1 MAIQLE
7 VIEGPDKGQ
16 VFTLPPSATAVIGR
30 VRTAAVRLTDLHI
43 SREQCRIEP
52 KAEGLVLTDAGSTG
66 GTLVNGERV
75 TRHILRVGDMIRVGE
90 TQLRVLEGDVADFP
104 TLPPVPAVGN
114 RLIPPV
120 SPSPPEAIPVTPS
133 AATSP
138 APLAEIAA
146 LPPERLGELTGQTFW
161 HYQLGEP
168 LARGQSGILF
178 RGTDTRN
185 QQPVAI
191 KVLWPQLAQRDE
203 EVQRIFRATRTM
215 YTLRHPH
222 IIGLHQAGKTG
233 PYLWFAMDLIEGESL
248 TQVIDRIG
256 VAGMLDWRYALRVAL
271 HLGEAL
277 QFAHERHIV
286 HRNITPQNVMIRSAD
301 KTALLGDLVLAKA
314 LEGALAQQITRPGE
328 VLGDVR
334 YMSPE
339 RLADVEPID
348 ERSDIYSLGAMLYAL
363 LTGRPPF
370 SGSSIIETIKLVQ
383 TAAPV
388 PPKKYQMSV
397 SDAFEGVVLKMLAK
411 RPEERYQSAGD
422 LLRDLQR
429 VAKFHGSR

>member
-1 MAIQLE
+1 
-7 VIEGPDKGQ
+7 
-16 VFTLPPSATAVIGR
+16 
-30 VRTAAVRLTDLHI
+30 
-43 SREQCRIEP
+43 
-52 KAEGLVLTDAGSTG
+52 
-66 GTLVNGERV
+66 
-75 TRHILRVGDMIRVGE
+75 
-90 TQLRVLEGDVADFP
+90 
-104 TLPPVPAVGN
+104 
-114 RLIPPV
+114 
-120 SPSPPEAIPVTPS
+120 
-133 AATSP
+133 
-138 APLAEIAA
+138 
-146 LPPERLGELTGQTFW
+146 
-161 HYQLGEP
+161 
-168 LARGQSGILF
+168 
-178 RGTDTRN
+178 
-185 QQPVAI
+185 
-191 KVLWPQLAQRDE
+191 
-203 EVQRIFRATRTM
+203 M

-286 HRNITPQNVMIRSAD
+286 HRNITPQNVMIHSAD

-339 RLADVEPID
+339 RLADVEHID

-388 PPKKYQMSV
+388 PPKKYQMSTPDTLTSGAIKRYQMSV